1 MDISG
6 VAAIVTGGASGLG
19 AGTARELTAGGAKVA
34 IIDLNQDLGDQVAA
48 EVGGTFHKCDVANE
62 DEVKSALAAA
72 KEAHGPARILVNCA
86 GTAIATKTVHRG
98 EPHPLADWE
107 RIIRINLVGTF
118 NCIRLAAAEMCG
130 LEPLKDNERG
140 VIVNTASIAG
150 YEGPVGASAYAAS
163 KSGVIGMTLPIARDL
178 ARDGVRV
185 LTIAPGLFATPLA
198 MGALSEEYRTSLA
211 ASVPFPQRLGE
222 PSEFGRMV
230 RHLAENTMM
239 NGETI
244 RLDGALRM
252 VPR

>member
-6 VAAIVTGGASGLG
+6 VAAVVTGGASGLG
-19 AGTARELTAGGAKVA
+19 AGTARELVTGGAKVA
-34 IIDLNQDLGDQVAA
+34 LWDINAELGREVAA
-48 EVGGTFHKCDVANE
+48 EVGGTFHKCDVASEE
-62 DEVKSALAAA
+62 DVSAALAAA
-72 KEAHGPARILVNCA
+72 SEAHGPARILVNCA
-86 GTAIATKTVHRG
+86 GTSIAARTVSRG

-107 RIIRINLVGTF
+107 RIIRINLIGTF
-118 NCIRLAAAEMCG
+118 NCIRLAAAQMCG
-130 LEPLKDNERG
+130 LESLKDNERG

-163 KSGVIGMTLPIARDL
+163 KGGVIGMTLPIARDL

-185 LTIAPGLFATPLA
+185 LTIAPGLFETPLA
-198 MGALSEEYRTSLA
+198 MGAMSEEYRASLA
-211 ASVPFPQRLGE
+211 ASVPFPQRFGE